1 MNQAVIYLASASP
14 RRAELLRQ
22 IGVDFST
29 VIADLDE
36 TPRERERP
44 EEYVLRVAREK
55 AEYAGERL
63 LPPGCAVLAADTA
76 VVLEDEIF
84 GKPAD
89 RDDAL
94 SMLARLS
101 GREHRVLT
109 AVSLHARGS
118 DWSALSESRVQFRGI
133 TPQEALAYWESGEP
147 ADKAGGYA
155 IQGLGAVFVQHLQGS
170 YSGVMGLPLF
180 ETARLLQEA
189 GLGGLTAR

>member
-22 IGVDFST
+22 IGVEFST
-29 VIADLDE
+29 IVADLDE
-36 TPRERERP
+36 TPLEGEGP
-44 EEYVLRVAREK
+44 GEYVMRVAREK

-63 LPPGCAVLAADTA
+63 LPAGCAVLAADTA
-76 VVLEDEIF
+76 VVLDGEIF
-84 GKPAD
+84 GKPRD

-94 SMLARLS
+94 SMLGRLS

-118 DWSALSESRVQFRGI
+118 DWSALSESRVQFRQI
-133 TPQEALAYWESGEP
+133 TPAEAQAYWDSGEP

-180 ETARLLQEA
+180 ETARLLEEA
-189 GLGGLTAR
+189 GLAAG